1 MSICK
6 IIMAGCIEFIRIQLR
21 KFIIGLLRQV
31 FDFLLKN
38 QLKYIMNFTFS
49 LSKKQDL
56 TNIKNNSI

>member
-6 IIMAGCIEFIRIQLR
+6 TIMAGCIEFIRIQLR

-31 FDFLLKN
+31 SNFLLKN

-56 TNIKNNSI
+56 TNIKNNFI